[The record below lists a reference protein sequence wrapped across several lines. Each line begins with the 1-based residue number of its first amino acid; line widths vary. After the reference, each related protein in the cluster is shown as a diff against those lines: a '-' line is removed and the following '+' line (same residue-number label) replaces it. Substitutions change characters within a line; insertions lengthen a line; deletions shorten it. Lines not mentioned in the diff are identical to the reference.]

1 MDYTTNQSPL
11 LGFVRPHKPR
21 GKGQGQGQ
29 GRAYFFQFDHG
40 KSVEIPLVGSR
51 TMMNTDLDC
60 GNVHHKR
67 NLDLMRL
74 VHNVNPG
81 ETIIM
86 SDITNVFFWL
96 IAIISHLKSSQ

>member
-1 MDYTTNQSPL
+1 
-11 LGFVRPHKPR
+11 
-21 GKGQGQGQ
+21 
-29 GRAYFFQFDHG
+29 
-40 KSVEIPLVGSR
+40 
-51 TMMNTDLDC
+51 MMNTDLDC